1 MKTTRRSQWM
11 LTCLMTAI
19 LLAGGTLSCNKDQ
32 NSGQKPEWISSVEEL
47 NRESR
52 RLYDTGD
59 YEGALEK
66 RKAELAI
73 YEKIPQSE
81 ELQTSCRKTI
91 QALERIIE
99 LKKGAK
105 NPRQELEKL
114 ELLANADVLD
124 KECDRLMKEGDYEG
138 ALDKGKAGL
147 AIYEKL
153 PGTEELQAAYRDK
166 IQAIER
172 VVEVKKKLGT
182 SDTPP
187 ARLPETPTKTAND
200 LLDAGFQS
208 YGRGDAAGASD
219 AWSKALRAF
228 QDARG
233 TEPMQAFC
241 SKVLGYASEDMGRFE
256 EAILRQEQ
264 ALVIYKTIQGAEK
277 EQAGCYTNIGVAL
290 GHMGKHEAAI
300 QNYER
305 ALAVFRTVKDSER
318 EQAICSSDIGSEL
331 NDMGRYE
338 EAIHCLERA
347 LMTLKTIEG
356 AGRDQAS
363 CLMNIGISLEG
374 MGKYDEAVQR
384 QEQALAIFKTIDGA
398 ELRQAKCWGLIGE
411 AQRAAKQF
419 SEAIAAY
426 EKVGRTPLWVSRGL
440 GLAYSQRRQPG
451 DEEMAEKQFL
461 EAVHLAEGR
470 RSLVLAS
477 ENRAGVFEEP
487 SQVFRDFVGFLSELD
502 SRKDSAKAPALAQW
516 AVDNKS
522 ESVALTAAFHYAD
535 QGKGR
540 SLEDAL
546 REKSVL
552 KAVRP
557 DTKLLTEDRE
567 LSLRISKLTSLREP
581 LPETD
586 TERRKKLTEE
596 IESLQQRHDMIEVE
610 LKKTALG
617 GYVAPDFRKPMEMA
631 KELEPDRAVLQY
643 SVGEKDGWLLILT
656 REGITA
662 HKLGAATPALP
673 ELLPRQE
680 PTLSQ
685 LADAWNKRA
694 DKIGLDGLVRL
705 ARARA
710 EDLARPG
717 SPVAVPVADD
727 LLTRTKEPPRQ
738 EARRHNL
745 VGAEQEKAILG
756 RLAEVA
762 LPDAALA
769 ELRKKGIHRLLV
781 IPDGSLHY
789 VPFAMLRLK
798 NEKDAGTHYLV
809 EEFASSYIPAM
820 TTLNTI
826 RKQKQ
831 EREKKRP
838 MERRPLLAFAN
849 PAYGAENLPSAP
861 PTAAAKDDMLTRLRS
876 FRADNYKNA
885 GLRLTSLPETEQEA
899 TRVASLFAPP
909 KTYNKLTAA
918 EPGDQAVVFTGRGA
932 CEEEVKQLLAAS
944 VDPKA
949 RRQWQYVLFSTHG
962 LADTYNGML
971 SCLALSSPVA
981 NSVEDGFL
989 QAQEVMNLEFDAD
1002 LVMLSACQTGLGRL
1016 RGGEGLVGLCAAF
1029 FYAGAE
1035 SVCASLWQ
1043 VPSGPTSQLVPEFFK
1058 RLKEGKVDRSE
1069 ALRQAQLQVLRQG
1082 QGSDGKPT
1090 DYSTPFCWAAFVLMG
1105 EHR

>member
-1 MKTTRRSQWM
+1 M
-11 LTCLMTAI
+11 
-19 LLAGGTLSCNKDQ
+19 
-32 NSGQKPEWISSVEEL
+32 
-47 NRESR
+47 
-52 RLYDTGD
+52 
-59 YEGALEK
+59 
-66 RKAELAI
+66 
-73 YEKIPQSE
+73 
-81 ELQTSCRKTI
+81 
-91 QALERIIE
+91 
-99 LKKGAK
+99 
-105 NPRQELEKL
+105 
-114 ELLANADVLD
+114 
-124 KECDRLMKEGDYEG
+124 
-138 ALDKGKAGL
+138 
-147 AIYEKL
+147 
-153 PGTEELQAAYRDK
+153 
-166 IQAIER
+166 
-172 VVEVKKKLGT
+172 
-182 SDTPP
+182 
-187 ARLPETPTKTAND
+187 ARL
-200 LLDAGFQS
+200 
-208 YGRGDAAGASD
+208 
-219 AWSKALRAF
+219 
-228 QDARG
+228 
-233 TEPMQAFC
+233 
-241 SKVLGYASEDMGRFE
+241 
-256 EAILRQEQ
+256 
-264 ALVIYKTIQGAEK
+264 
-277 EQAGCYTNIGVAL
+277 
-290 GHMGKHEAAI
+290 
-300 QNYER
+300 
-305 ALAVFRTVKDSER
+305 
-318 EQAICSSDIGSEL
+318 
-331 NDMGRYE
+331 
-338 EAIHCLERA
+338 
-347 LMTLKTIEG
+347 
-356 AGRDQAS
+356 
-363 CLMNIGISLEG
+363 
-374 MGKYDEAVQR
+374 
-384 QEQALAIFKTIDGA
+384 
-398 ELRQAKCWGLIGE
+398 
-411 AQRAAKQF
+411 
-419 SEAIAAY
+419 
-426 EKVGRTPLWVSRGL
+426 
-440 GLAYSQRRQPG
+440 
-451 DEEMAEKQFL
+451 
-461 EAVHLAEGR
+461 
-470 RSLVLAS
+470 
-477 ENRAGVFEEP
+477 
-487 SQVFRDFVGFLSELD
+487 
-502 SRKDSAKAPALAQW
+502 
-516 AVDNKS
+516 
-522 ESVALTAAFHYAD
+522 AAFHFAD

-540 SLEDAL
+540 SLEDGL
-546 REKSVL
+546 REKSGL
-552 KAVRP
+552 KAARP
-557 DTKLLTEDRE
+557 DMKLLAEDRE
-567 LSLRISKLTSLREP
+567 LSLRISKLASLREP
-581 LPETD
+581 LPEAD
-586 TERRKKLTEE
+586 EQRKKLTEE
-596 IESLQQRHDMIEVE
+596 IDSLQQRRNMIEVE
-610 LKKTALG
+610 LKKSALG

-643 SVGEKDGWLLILT
+643 SVGEKEGWLLILT
-656 REGITA
+656 REGVTV
-662 HKLGAATPALP
+662 HKLGAATQALP